1 MSPRNGSASKSPPK
15 ETKAKETVIPT
26 VNNTLHDLLK
36 GLEESSLM
44 QVLIKGLDK
53 QDTLRDY
60 VDKRFD
66 HFERRIYDLEEQL
79 RLTNTRAV
87 NAEKRVESLEQEKQT
102 LVKQIE
108 NNNNNIDDM
117 ETASRIPYLV
127 VNNIPA
133 NQHKTDEEIFIDLCN
148 VDLGLTDPISK
159 DDIAN
164 VSRLRGKGPR
174 EGRTDKPDAI
184 LIKFQNEKARNKVF
198 SNKSKLKGSGKV
210 ISEFLTQK
218 KNIMLKK
225 CRETIPGSIQDRSI
239 WTHNGKIL
247 VRMNNTSAKTFE
259 IKSSNDIH
267 RFLVEHNL
275 TACEPPDTT

>member
-15 ETKAKETVIPT
+15 ESRAKETVVPT
-26 VNNTLHDLLK
+26 ANNTFHEILK

-66 HFERRIYDLEEQL
+66 HFERRIYDLEEQVKL
-79 RLTNTRAV
+79 SNTRAD
-87 NAEKRVESLEQEKQT
+87 NAEQRVESLEHEKQA
-102 LVKQIE
+102 LIKQIE

-117 ETASRIPYLV
+117 ETTARIPYLV
-127 VNNIPA
+127 VSNILTT
-133 NQHKTDEEIFIDLCN
+133 QQKTDEEVFIDLCN
-148 VDLGLTDPISK
+148 NDLSLTDPISK

-164 VSRLRGKGPR
+164 VSRLRSKGPR
-174 EGRTDKPDAI
+174 EARTDKPDAM
-184 LIKFQNEKARNKVF
+184 LVKFQNEKARNKVF

-218 KNIMLKK
+218 KNMMLKK
-225 CRETIPGSIQDRSI
+225 CRETIPGSLQDRSI

-247 VRMNNTSAKTFE
+247 VRMNSTSAKTFE
-259 IKSSNDIH
+259 IKSNNDLH
-267 RFLVEHNL
+267 RFLAEHNL
-275 TACEPPDTT
+275 TACEPPVTT

>member
-15 ETKAKETVIPT
+15 ESKASETVIPS
-26 VNNTLHDLLK
+26 VNNTFHDLLK
-36 GLEESSLM
+36 GLEESSLI

-79 RLTNTRAV
+79 RLTNTRAD

-117 ETASRIPYLV
+117 ETTSRIPYLV

-133 NQHKTDEEIFIDLCN
+133 NQQKTDEEIFIDLCN
-148 VDLGLTDPISK
+148 VDLNLTDPISK
-159 DDIAN
+159 HDIAN
-164 VSRLRGKGPR
+164 VSRLRGKGR
-174 EGRTDKPDAI
+174 SEARTDKPDAM
-184 LIKFQNEKARNKVF
+184 LVKFQNEKARNKG
-198 SNKSKLKGSGKV
+198 L
-210 ISEFLTQK
+210 L
-218 KNIMLKK
+218 
-225 CRETIPGSIQDRSI
+225 
-239 WTHNGKIL
+239 
-247 VRMNNTSAKTFE
+247 
-259 IKSSNDIH
+259 
-267 RFLVEHNL
+267 
-275 TACEPPDTT
+275 